1 MASNT
6 KQSDEENGLKIR
18 SGSRLHGL
26 SRLEALFVGLG
37 VAAFIIGSALH
48 AYFDTKQD
56 KLDRLIENSQAVG
69 QWLQA
74 AYLLSQS
81 TGQTSIGMC
90 DIGKT
95 RSGEACVSELISRND
110 VLLSLKNP
118 FFSGSESASVF
129 AIFEGEDSLS
139 LAGKPCSHL
148 ADKFTIV
155 TSAGTYHGKPSFW
168 RGTIVLSFQEVSRQ
182 FPKHPHRLIVGY
194 CDGGGRYQ
202 PSANHIPFG

>member
-26 SRLEALFVGLG
+26 SRLEALFIGLG
-37 VAAFIIGSALH
+37 VAAFIIGSALNAH
-48 AYFDTKQD
+48 FDTKQD

-69 QWLQA
+69 QWLRA

-81 TGQTSIGMC
+81 TGQTSVGMC

-95 RSGEACVSELISRND
+95 RSGKGCITELISRNE

-118 FFSGSESASVF
+118 FFSDSENATVF
-129 AIFEGEDSLS
+129 AVFEGGSRS
-139 LAGKPCSHL
+139 PLAGRPCSHL
-148 ADKFTIV
+148 ADQFTII
-155 TSAGTYHGKPSFW
+155 TSAGLYQGKPTFW
-168 RGTIVLSFQEVSRQ
+168 RGTIILYVQEENRQ
-182 FPKHPHRLIVGY
+182 SPKRPHKLIVGY

-202 PSANHIPFG
+202 PLSTDFPLG